1 MSRSEARIFTS
12 IWDDDGDFITL
23 SPDAKLLYFFLLSQ
37 AGLGHSGVITIS
49 ERKWARKIGLSLD
62 ALRSAMKELDAAG
75 YTVVDEHTEEL
86 LVRALI
92 RRDRIWQQPKM
103 LRSAL
108 RHAVQVESAR
118 LRAAIARELARL
130 DPSDLPPRTQP
141 EIVSLLANL
150 PSRLSSLAPQGPGGG
165 GHEDPPEAPREAPAE
180 GRSQAPSETPGQLLR
195 EAPPLAPAEGHGGGG
210 SRNGSNHRNAPS
222 PQSPAPTPSP
232 RGPASPAPL
241 WPCAVPDPEGEGD
254 SSQDGIPTQ
263 AELDAFVAEVRQV
276 RPEWVSRSIL
286 RALSDPA
293 VAERGWARARL
304 AMLAMA
310 ADPESQAPGRLAHDG
325 PWWNQRAAT
334 PAPPP
339 RPAWCGECDERTRL
353 TGGDQPGRCPRC
365 HPLRAAS

>member
-12 IWDDDGDFITL
+12 IWDDDEDFIIL

-49 ERKWARKIGLSLD
+49 ERKWARKIGVDLD
-62 ALRSAMKELDAAG
+62 RLGAAMKELDAAG
-75 YTVVDEHTEEL
+75 YTVVDEVTEEL

-92 RRDRIWQQPKM
+92 RRDRVWQQPKM

-108 RHAVQVESAR
+108 RHAVQVESGR
-118 LRAAIARELARL
+118 LRGAIVRELARL
-130 DPSDLPPRTQP
+130 DPSGLPPTTRP
-141 EIVSLLANL
+141 EIASLLANL
-150 PSRLSSLAPQGPGGG
+150 PPRLASLAPKGPGGG
-165 GHEDPPEAPREAPAE
+165 GQEAPSEAPREAPADGHTQTPAE
-180 GRSQAPSETPGQLLR
+180 APAQPLR
-195 EAPPLAPAEGHGGGG
+195 EAPRLAPAEGGGGGG

-232 RGPASPAPL
+232 RGLASPAPL
-241 WPCAVPDPEGEGD
+241 WPCVVPDPEGEGD
-254 SSQDGIPTQ
+254 PGRDENPTQ

-293 VAERGWARARL
+293 VAERGWACARP

-310 ADPESQAPGRLAHDG
+310 ADPASQAPGRLAHDG
-325 PWWNQRAAT
+325 PWWNQRAT
-334 PAPPP
+334 APPTPP